1 MQNKKL
7 IISLFS
13 LCLVAIVGL
22 LATVIVF
29 AATSQSIDSNISI
42 TYTATE
48 VSGSLTAKYTI
59 GTKDTPIG
67 TKSFTATTSA
77 TGTWTDATPTLTASD
92 TVVKF
97 TYTFTNDGSV
107 PATLVLTGSATDENS
122 NIKIEYSKDNTTWTE
137 TISTASTTV
146 EGGKSGSVYV
156 RMTIKNTAKNVGL
169 SGSYKVVMTNTTKA

>member
-29 AATSQSIDSNISI
+29 AATSQNIESKISI
-42 TYTATE
+42 TYTANQ

-59 GTKDTPIG
+59 GTTDTPIG

-77 TGTWTDATPTLTASD
+77 TGTWTDATPTLTASNK
-92 TVVKF
+92 VVKF
-97 TYTFTNDGSV
+97 TYTFTNNGDNDV
-107 PATLVLTGSATDENS
+107 TLALTGSATDTNA
-122 NIKIEYSKDNTTWTE
+122 NITIEYSNDDSTWTE
-137 TISTASTTV
+137 KITSASRTV
-146 EGGKSGSVYV
+146 EGKGESGSVYV
-156 RMTIKNTAKNVGL
+156 RMTIKDTAKNVGL
-169 SGSYKVVMTNTTKA
+169 SGSYSVNISNKG